1 MIYIKWLPCFIF
13 PSISLLFKLYY
24 RQDNEN
30 LEDVKLHLIDT
41 LKVSLSPKAKKQIS
55 WGSIT
60 FYKQIVSDQDQH
72 NHESGVDKIEWMTN
86 IYSFYTIRVLFR

>member
-1 MIYIKWLPCFIF
+1 MTYIKWLPCFIF

-24 RQDNEN
+24 RQENEN

-41 LKVSLSPKAKKQIS
+41 LEVSLSPKAKKNQIS

-60 FYKQIVSDQDQH
+60 FYKQILSDQDRY
-72 NHESGVDKIEWMTN
+72 NRESGVDKVE
-86 IYSFYTIRVLFR
+86 